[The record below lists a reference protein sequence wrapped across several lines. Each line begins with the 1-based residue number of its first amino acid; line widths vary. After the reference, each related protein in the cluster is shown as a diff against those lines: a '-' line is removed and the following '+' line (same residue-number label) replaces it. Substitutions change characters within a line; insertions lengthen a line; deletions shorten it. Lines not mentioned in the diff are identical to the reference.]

1 MRGRDVTIWL
11 STAAVG
17 ALVAW
22 GLLAGRVSSL
32 VPVDPPRSAEASPP
46 APGGDALPPRTG
58 PEIPFEAT
66 ERDWEIVQETVR
78 RIRDQ
83 GPTDRPMGDLVV
95 AVGLSFVGTPYEPGT
110 LELPGPE
117 RLAVNLRTLDCVTF
131 VENALVLAH
140 LVRTASDA
148 LVDDRDTLARAYR
161 ERLALLRYREG
172 LPEGYASRLHYFS
185 EWLSRNDERGV
196 IRLVTPGLSGARED
210 TRPLTFMSDHPDAYR
225 QVAEDPAVLESIRA
239 LELGLTAPRWYIPQ
253 DQVEQAAA
261 GGNDP
266 GEVGIRNG
274 DIIAAK
280 SILDGL
286 DVAHTGIAV
295 WEGGELH
302 LLHAPLVGDSVEVS
316 PRPLGERLR
325 GIRAQDGILVARPV
339 EP

>member
-32 VPVDPPRSAEASPP
+32 VPVDSPHRADAVSP
-46 APGGDALPPRTG
+46 SPGAQPQ
-58 PEIPFEAT
+58 IPFEAT

-78 RIRDQ
+78 RIR
-83 GPTDRPMGDLVV
+83 GEGLGDRPMGDVVV

-117 RLAVNLRTLDCVTF
+117 RLAVNLRALDCVTF

-148 LVDDRDTLARAYR
+148 VVDDRDALARAYR
-161 ERLALLRYREG
+161 ERLALLRYRDG
-172 LPEGYASRLHYFS
+172 VPEGYASRLHYFS
-185 EWLSRNDERGV
+185 EWLTRNDQRGLLEV
-196 IRLVTPGLSGARED
+196 VTPDLPGARQD
-210 TRPLTFMSDHPDAYR
+210 ARPLTFMSDHPDAYR
-225 QVAEDPAVLESIRA
+225 QVAEDPTVLESIRT
-239 LELGLTAPRWYIPQ
+239 LERGLTTPRWYIPQ
-253 DQVEQAAA
+253 DQVEDAAA
-261 GGNDP
+261 GGNAP
-266 GEVGIRNG
+266 GDAGIRDG

-295 WEGGELH
+295 WRGGELH
-302 LLHAPLVGDSVEVS
+302 LLHAPLVGDSVEIS

-339 EP
+339 GP

>member
-1 MRGRDVTIWL
+1 
-11 STAAVG
+11 
-17 ALVAW
+17 
-22 GLLAGRVSSL
+22 
-32 VPVDPPRSAEASPP
+32 
-46 APGGDALPPRTG
+46 
-58 PEIPFEAT
+58 
-66 ERDWEIVQETVR
+66 
-78 RIRDQ
+78 
-83 GPTDRPMGDLVV
+83 MGDLVL

-148 LVDDRDTLARAYR
+148 LVDDRDALARAYR

-196 IRLVTPGLSGARED
+196 VRLVTPGLPGARED
-210 TRPLTFMSDHPDAYR
+210 ARPLTFMSDHPDAYR

-239 LELGLTAPRWYIPQ
+239 LELGLTTPRWYIPQ
-253 DQVEQAAA
+253 DQVEAAAA
-261 GGNDP
+261 GGNGP
-266 GEVGIRNG
+266 GEAGIRNG

-280 SILDGL
+280 SVLEGL

-295 WEGGELH
+295 WQGGELH